1 MICKEATMFTKVL
14 VPLDGSELSGR
25 ALAPALEVAAKP
37 GGEITLLR
45 ALVPQSVFARAL
57 EGADPHI
64 EEWVAESQAAERI
77 DAQKY
82 LERLQKTNCRDDIL
96 VNISLMEDDA
106 LSSILDSA
114 VEHDLIVMSTH
125 GRSGLTKWVMGS
137 VAEKVLAS
145 ATCPVLVI
153 RAATPIRRIL
163 IALDGSSFSES
174 ALAPGL
180 ELALRLNAHVT
191 LLRIVDKVSS
201 LERVELAGL
210 GATELAN
217 KLQNGLVCEAEN
229 YLQSLLMPM
238 GELTIERKV
247 VVSNTAAFQIAD
259 FAQRNQID
267 VIVMATHGRTGLSKW
282 VYGSVADKVVRGAAC
297 SMLVIRPT
305 MHPLQ

>member
-1 MICKEATMFTKVL
+1 MFTKVL
-14 VPLDGSELSGR
+14 VPLDGSELSER

-57 EGADPHI
+57 EGADPYI
-64 EEWVAESQAAERI
+64 EEWVAEAQVAERH
-77 DAQKY
+77 DSEKY
-82 LERLQKTNCRDDIL
+82 LAQLQSANYRDDIQ
-96 VNISLMEDDA
+96 IRTSLTEDDA

-125 GRSGLTKWVMGS
+125 GRSGLTKWMMGS
-137 VAEKVLAS
+137 VTEKVLEN

-153 RAATPIRRIL
+153 RAATPIRHML
-163 IALDGSSFSES
+163 IPLDGSSFSES

-180 ELALRLNAHVT
+180 ELALRLNAQVT
-191 LLRIVDKVSS
+191 LLRVVDEVSG
-201 LERVELAGL
+201 LERAEFAGM

-229 YLQSLLMPM
+229 YLQSLMMPM
-238 GELTIERKV
+238 GDLQIERKV
-247 VVSNTAAFQIAD
+247 VVSNTAAFRIVD
-259 FAQRNQID
+259 YAQRNHTD
-267 VIVMATHGRTGLSKW
+267 LIVMATHGRTGLAKW
-282 VYGSVADKVVRGAAC
+282 VYGSVADKVVRGAHC